1 MTSPAAYERDFQRRH
16 DWANDPDPKAEDRSR
31 IDDMMQTAKT
41 AEDWLAICTLAKS
54 IGDEPPIHFNYS
66 PYEQMCAA
74 FRSGWDLGDH
84 SGMGRTEL
92 AAIADLLEQED
103 DA

>member
-1 MTSPAAYERDFQRRH
+1 MSPAAYERDFQRRA

-31 IDDMMQTAKT
+31 IDDLMQTAKT

-54 IGDEPPIHFNYS
+54 IGDQPPIIVKRLSSTDQRHVAVRGD
-66 PYEQMCAA
+66 PHDL
-74 FRSGWDLGDH
+74 RSGIGN
-84 SGMGRTEL
+84 SEL

-103 DA
+103 DT